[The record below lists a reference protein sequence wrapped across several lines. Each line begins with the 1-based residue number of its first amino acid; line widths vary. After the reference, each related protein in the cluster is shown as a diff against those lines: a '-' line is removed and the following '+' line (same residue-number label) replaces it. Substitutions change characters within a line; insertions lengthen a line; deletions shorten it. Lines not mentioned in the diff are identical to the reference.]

1 MKILKKRKKGF
12 EKYEKVSSKKKIKKK
27 QKDMKIYFIVI
38 LPKKQ

>member
-1 MKILKKRKKGF
+1 MNFIKKRKKGF
-12 EKYEKVSSKKKIKKK
+12 EKYEKISSKKEIKKK